1 VTVLPAGKNRSL
13 AAVPTY
19 VWTLIALVLGIL
31 SGGLFPDLLQP
42 LAVGTRGFIDVIIL
56 IVPVLIFAALAPST
70 ATLIRRGLAGRFAAC
85 VIAWY
90 ALSSLAAGLVG
101 LVIAAILF
109 NIPLVAGT
117 EGSVA
122 EIRGLLRTMVSAD
135 DVGVSLPLVAIIV
148 AVITAVIAVWV
159 DRLNVFLKRIERGM
173 ALAGNYL
180 GYVILPLILCFGT
193 MIGVE
198 FGATR
203 GVTHYLTMI
212 GYTAFICA
220 VWWAF
225 YVFVVIKVVTKRP
238 VTPLITGYYVPTALF
253 AAGTQSSLATLPV
266 NLVNAKKY
274 GIRDE
279 VAEFVIPF
287 GAVANMDAS
296 TLAYV
301 AYAPFVTS
309 YLFGIEMSWMMLL
322 VAWPVVFLYSM
333 AAPGLPAGLGTA
345 LWSSVLFASILG
357 LEDPLRGDFIA
368 SWLALAGG
376 IPDMFR
382 SATNSTGDG
391 FVAVV
396 FDSLF
401 ERFFGARPSQAPAL
415 AGEGV
420 TYDARR

>member
-1 VTVLPAGKNRSL
+1 MKGGGTGATGSGGL

-31 SGGLFPDLLQP
+31 TGGLFPAG
-42 LAVGTRGFIDVIIL
+42 LAPVAAGTRRLIDVIIL
-56 IVPVLIFAALAPST
+56 IVPVLIFAALAPAT
-70 ATLIRRGLAGRFAAC
+70 ATLIRRGLAGRFAGS
-85 VIAWY
+85 VILWY
-90 ALSSLAAGLVG
+90 AISSLAAGLVG

-109 NIPLVAGT
+109 DIPLVSGAG
-117 EGSVA
+117 SAA
-122 EIRGLLRTMVSAD
+122 EIRGLLGAMFSAED
-135 DVGVSLPLVAIIV
+135 AGVSLPLLAILAALIAAVVAL
-148 AVITAVIAVWV
+148 WV
-159 DRLNVFLKRIERGM
+159 ERLYAGLKLIER
-173 ALAGNYL
+173 AIAAAGVYI
-180 GYVILPLILCFGT
+180 GYVILPLILCFGI
-193 MIGVE
+193 MIGVG

-203 GVTHYLTMI
+203 GVGHYLTMI
-212 GYTAFICA
+212 AYTALICA

-225 YVFVVIKVVTKRP
+225 YVFVVIR
-238 VTPLITGYYVPTALF
+238 LITRKPVKRLITEYYLPTALF

-266 NLVNAKKY
+266 NLLNAKRY
-274 GIRDE
+274 GVRDE
-279 VAEFVIPF
+279 VADFVIPF

-309 YLFGIEMSWMMLL
+309 YLFGIEMSWMVLF

-368 SWLALAGG
+368 TWLALAGG
-376 IPDMFR
+376 VPDMFR

-401 ERFFGARPSQAPAL
+401 ERFFERGPA
-415 AGEGV
+415 EGIGLEAQRSGV
-420 TYDARR
+420 A